1 MTDPRGTGGGVPR
14 RRWLAVSGTVLAGA
28 FAGCLGG
35 DSDDSDTDDGTDTQ
49 PGPDDGSGP
58 DDGTDPSGDEPPDD
72 PNGADNGD
80 DSDGEPLSATLTGL
94 TIGNAT
100 DTVPNLAAST
110 DAPLTATLDSQTEI
124 TRPGTLA
131 VDIFAVEDTTPWTGD
146 SPRAP
151 PETTSVAT
159 ARQEFN
165 VQAATSQSLTVEGVT
180 DDLAGGP
187 YVAVA
192 RVPEAETRAVAPLTV
207 TATAEIT
214 ASVYT
219 QTVAPESRPTAGELV
234 LSDGPVSTAATD
246 DSAGG
251 GTEEAT
257 VFATVDLAEGSA
269 PTLSVPLGV
278 DTDAV
283 LVTARNVDEGVYPP
297 ATAEVPLEG
306 TELSDVEL
314 VAGYE
319 FQGTNAMRFTDY
331 IYWSVSQLE
340 SEEWIMYGTYGANGD
355 YNCHYERGF
364 INAGEQLI
372 DSDGMPPEYGADL
385 SAIDSAIGAGSQEH
399 SVTIDGKT
407 FYYPGWRWEAADGDA
422 TAFRRTPHVPVL
434 DGLDTVTEPIPEER
448 KYVGTEQYR
457 DREVD
462 LYRISTEI
470 EGSPHPD
477 SLVFI
482 DPATGHILRIERD
495 PMAETGQGSESFEVA
510 EFFDHGEP
518 ETADIELMQNRSKA
532 KTGPSLDELP
542 WERASNEI

>member
-399 SVTIDGKT
+399 SVTIDEKR
-407 FYYPGWRWEAADGDA
+407 FYYPGWRWEASDGDA
-422 TAFRRTPHVPVL
+422 TAYRRSTHIPVL
-434 DGLDTVTEPIPEER
+434 NNLGAVTEPTPDER
-448 KYVGTEQYR
+448 KYIGTEDYR
-457 DREVD
+457 NRSADIYRVD
-462 LYRISTEI
+462 TDVGEFTLP
-470 EGSPHPD
+470 GSR
-477 SLVFI
+477 VFV
-482 DPATGHILRIERD
+482 DPETGYILRIEQD
-495 PMAETGQGSESFEVA
+495 PMGDTGQANESFEVA

-532 KTGPSLDELP
+532 KTGPNLDELP
-542 WERASNEI
+542 WE

>member
-1 MTDPRGTGGGVPR
+1 MTDPLGTGGGVPR

-35 DSDDSDTDDGTDTQ
+35 DGDDSDTDDGTDTQ
-49 PGPDDGSGP
+49 PGADDGSGP

-80 DSDGEPLSATLTGL
+80 DSNGEPLSATLTGL
-94 TIGNAT
+94 TIGDAT
-100 DTVPNLAAST
+100 DTVPDLAAST
-110 DAPLTATLDSQTEI
+110 DAPVTATLDSQTEI
-124 TRPGTLA
+124 TRSGTLA
-131 VDIFAVEDTTPWTGD
+131 VDIFAVEDTTPWTGG

-151 PETTSVAT
+151 PETTPVAT

-180 DDLAGGP
+180 NDLAGGP

-192 RVPEAETRAVAPLTV
+192 RVPEAETHVVAPLTV

-214 ASVYT
+214 AKVYT

-251 GTEEAT
+251 STEQAT

-319 FQGTNAMRFTDY
+319 FQGTDAMRFTDY
-331 IYWSVSQLE
+331 INWSVNQLE

-372 DSDGMPPEYGADL
+372 DSDGTPPEYGVDL
-385 SAIDSAIGAGSQEH
+385 GATESAQGEGPAHHSALIDDEAFFS
-399 SVTIDGKT
+399 
-407 FYYPGWRWEAADGDA
+407 PGYQWEAADGLDEL
-422 TAFRRTPHVPVL
+422 TAYRRTTHVPVL
-434 DGLDTVTEPIPEER
+434 DGLGAVTEPTPEER
-448 KYVGTEQYR
+448 KYVGTKQYR
-457 DREVD
+457 NRRVD
-462 LYRISTEI
+462 IYRVDTDVE
-470 EGSPHPD
+470 EFALPGSR
-477 SLVFI
+477 VFV
-482 DPATGHILRIERD
+482 DPETGHILRIEQD
-495 PMAETGQGSESFEVA
+495 PMGDTGQGNKSFEVA
-510 EFFDHGEP
+510 EFFRHGEP
-518 ETADIELMQNRSKA
+518 ATADIELMQNRIKQ
-532 KTGPSLDELP
+532 KTGPNLDELP
-542 WERASNEI
+542 WE